1 MLITAPLVVIG
12 FISLFLLSTPAYAQ
26 QTDQIE
32 TPTDVTQ
39 TTFPV
44 DAATIGT
51 VVATAGGLLVKDRK
65 DKKDLEKQLDMKE
78 AEIARLNKEKQESD
92 EIQDGIQVAMY
103 KIFTAASIYPDK
115 NLKEILDLKA
125 TNNPLEKNTLG
136 EELAIQINRKVRWT
150 NQVYNV
156 PMPNM
161 SVPSAQVI
169 NATTV
174 VQANKVVEG
183 QQTK

>member
-1 MLITAPLVVIG
+1 MLVAPLLVILG
-12 FISLFLLSTPAYAQ
+12 LLFIIPPVYAQ
-26 QTDQIE
+26 TTDQIDTPAEVRE
-32 TPTDVTQ
+32 TTLPI
-39 TTFPV
+39 

-115 NLKEILDLKA
+115 NLKEILDLKS

-136 EELAIQINRKVRWT
+136 EELAIQVNKKVRWT

>member
-1 MLITAPLVVIG
+1 MLVAPLLIILG
-12 FISLFLLSTPAYAQ
+12 LLFIIPPVYAQ
-26 QTDQIE
+26 QNGSINEIDTPAEVRE
-32 TPTDVTQ
+32 TTLPI
-39 TTFPV
+39 

-78 AEIARLNKEKQESD
+78 VEIARLNKEKQESD
-92 EIQDGIQVAMY
+92 EQQDAILTSIY
-103 KIFTAASIYPDK
+103 KIFTAASLYPDK

-125 TNNPLEKNTLG
+125 TNNPLEKFVLG
-136 EELAIQINRKVRWT
+136 EELATNVNKKVRWT

-174 VQANKVVEG
+174 VSANKVVEG
-183 QQTK
+183 QTK

>member
-1 MLITAPLVVIG
+1 MIAPLVILG
-12 FISLFLLSTPAYAQ
+12 LLFFIIPPVFAQTDDITTPA
-26 QTDQIE
+26 E
-32 TPTDVTQ
+32 VRE

-65 DKKDLEKQLDMKE
+65 DKKDLEKQIESKE
-78 AEIARLNKEKQESD
+78 AEIARLNREKQESD
-92 EIQDGIQVAMY
+92 EQQDAILTSIY
-103 KIFTAASIYPDK
+103 KIFTAASLYPEK

-125 TNNPLEKNTLG
+125 TNNPLEKNTVG
-136 EELAIQINRKVRWT
+136 EDLAIQVNRKVRWT

-174 VQANKVVEG
+174 VKENKVDGEKSPPKV
-183 QQTK
+183 